1 MEPRASAHPQLAM
14 SKMKAP
20 AAAPASSHDL
30 AQNRAAL
37 RDLRSK
43 LQNQR
48 EELTAV
54 NSNALADVQCKA
66 NDMFGVSKQEARSAA
81 LDAGL
86 LHDVSRL
93 GAEQAG
99 KLDKQSPEEFVK
111 RLLGKYG
118 MGGGAD
124 GRQKLNFAV
133 LSHDLQSN
141 CVFRTVPA
149 ITFLLDSSW
158 APAAPKAKKERQKRK
173 HTTEAPQETAE
184 TVQVDDLQEQAQ
196 SKAQNSR
203 METMLKVIQKHA
215 GASVGGTPVN
225 LFRLLLHPTSFSQT
239 VENFFD
245 LAFLV
250 KDGRVG
256 IETKERDGSTHAF
269 VKPTKPP
276 ESDQFAQG
284 LLKVQNIVKLD
295 YDTWEKLVAKWCAD
309 GEPYLKDR
317 SGGAVRSKGSSSSQ
331 RGASSSQDASEAGP
345 SQKTQRR

>member
-1 MEPRASAHPQLAM
+1 M
-14 SKMKAP
+14 SKAP
-20 AAAPASSHDL
+20 AAAASSHDL

-99 KLDKQSPEEFVK
+99 KLDKQSPDEFVK

-149 ITFLLDSSW
+149 VTFLLDSSW

-196 SKAQNSR
+196 GKAQNSR
-203 METMLKVIQKHA
+203 METMLRAVHTHA
-215 GASVGGTPVN
+215 GASVGGAPVN

-256 IETKERDGSTHAF
+256 IETDAGCAYVT
-269 VKPTKPP
+269 PTKPP
-276 ESDQFAQG
+276 GSEQFAQG

-295 YDTWEKLVAKWCAD
+295 YDTWVRLVAKWCAE

-317 SGGAVRSKGSSSSQ
+317 SAGAVRPRGSSSSQ
-331 RGASSSQDASEAGP
+331 RSVSPSQDDSEAGP